1 MSQGK
6 KILDYTKTVICSLCG
21 GISIMNHASLLP
33 AEQGVSM
40 SQFFQIHPD
49 NPQARLIKQA
59 VEIIRDGGVVVY
71 PTDSSYA
78 IGCSMG
84 NKAGIERIRRLRQL
98 DDKHNFTLACRDL
111 SQLGLFAKVDTAAF
125 RLLKTN
131 LPGPYTIILNAT
143 REVPR
148 MLLHP
153 KRRTIGLRVP
163 AQPIAQALLAE
174 LGEPLMSV
182 SLILPGESEPMSD
195 PYEIRQVLEHQVDL
209 IIDGG
214 YGGVEAST
222 VISLVDGEPE
232 IVRVGCGDPAAF
244 AG

>member
-1 MSQGK
+1 
-6 KILDYTKTVICSLCG
+6 
-21 GISIMNHASLLP
+21 MNHASLLP

-78 IGCSMG
+78 VGCSMG

-111 SQLGLFAKVDTAAF
+111 SQLGLFAKVDTSAF

-163 AQPIAQALLAE
+163 AQPIAQALLSE

-195 PYEIRQVLEHQVDL
+195 PYEIRQTLEHQVDL